1 MTKVEFSNPVSDYYN
16 GKEGKACSGGYL
28 NCAKIVSFL
37 CIICVYVGIGASETL
52 KITIFYTQISEAE
65 EPVNSFKI
73 LIKCYLSSP
82 RWTKKLQFLGM
93 LIYMFIL
100 V

>member
-1 MTKVEFSNPVSDYYN
+1 MERREKLVV
-16 GKEGKACSGGYL
+16 GGYL

-52 KITIFYTQISEAE
+52 EITAFYTQISEDE
-65 EPVNSFKI
+65 EPVNIFKI

-82 RWTKKLQFLGM
+82 R
-93 LIYMFIL
+93 
-100 V
+100 